1 MKQTESNPLED
12 TNLIKRGRKICK
24 GDNLLLQ
31 LPSGLIKP
39 VRNITPNSFKSISL
53 GKFGVF
59 ESNELLNE
67 PYGLTYEIEKGKLKK
82 TFDDQNTY
90 QIENCNVEDI
100 LATNENI
107 KESNG
112 AQRMTNDEIE
122 ELKRLGLSGREII
135 ERQISQHAAFEL
147 KSEFSKEKYIKRK
160 EKKFLKK
167 FTCIEPT
174 IVNIT
179 QYLFDSNVTSIRGLR
194 PDTLSQMLSL
204 ANVRP
209 GWNGIVVDEV
219 GGLLVAAVIERL
231 GGSGSVLVINDADSP
246 PDLHF
251 LSPLNFPNHAMVPLK
266 SLNWAQVES
275 DWSSRET
282 REVMQRFDQDES
294 KDSTATTTT
303 TTTSSLSN
311 TAQDSNQND
320 GLDSVTLDQEGLGKE
335 EVNGKPSIKSKKEI
349 NRLSKKWDRH
359 REVIETR
366 NRFFKG
372 GFEGLIVCSEYEP
385 ISILNKLK
393 SSLSG
398 SASIVIHSPYLSTL
412 SSAQHVLR
420 NSPDF
425 IHVTIS
431 EPWLR
436 RYQVLPGRT
445 HPEMN
450 GTLGGGFMLSA
461 IRVIGMDDGDDDDE
475 GKKDE
480 DQPKKKMR
488 V

>member
-1 MKQTESNPLED
+1 MMMNESASHRNSL
-12 TNLIKRGRKICK
+12 LRSRQILS

-39 VRNITPNSFKSISL
+39 VRNITPNSTISL
-53 GKFGVF
+53 GKFGTF
-59 ESNELLNE
+59 ESNELLGE
-67 PYGLTYEIEKGKLKK
+67 PYGLTYEIEKGKLIK
-82 TFDDQNTY
+82 TTENFIQLD
-90 QIENCNVEDI
+90 NCNVEDV

-107 KESNG
+107 KESDG
-112 AQRMTNDEIE
+112 AQRMTGDDIE

-135 ERQISQHAAFEL
+135 ERQISQHAAFDL

-174 IVNIT
+174 IINIT
-179 QYLFDSNVTSIRGLR
+179 QYLFESNPTAIRGLR

-209 GWNGIVVDEV
+209 GWKGIVVDDV

-231 GGSGSVLVINDADSP
+231 GGSGTVLVINDADSP

-282 REVMQRFDQDES
+282 REVMQLFNQSERTDSNPTTSVQES
-294 KDSTATTTT
+294 KPNEIQD
-303 TTTSSLSN
+303 
-311 TAQDSNQND
+311 DSNGSLKNETT
-320 GLDSVTLDQEGLGKE
+320 LTVSVDLVPQVQEVQGKE
-335 EVNGKPSIKSKKEI
+335 EVDVKSSIKSKKEF

-366 NRFFKG
+366 KRFFEG
-372 GFEGLIVCSEYEP
+372 GFEGLLVCSEYEP
-385 ISILNKLK
+385 ISILDKLK
-393 SSLSG
+393 PSLSG
-398 SASIVIHSPYLSTL
+398 SASIVIQSPYLSVL
-412 SSAQHVLR
+412 SSAQHSLR
-420 NSPDF
+420 TSPDF

-461 IRVIGMDDGDDDDE
+461 IRVMGSGREDE
-475 GKKDE
+475 VDP
-480 DQPKKKMR
+480 PKKKMK